1 MTDWTET
8 IKLDNSRLTFN
19 GALSGA
25 RNKTMLELLGNPRG
39 NYSQDCQEP
48 TNELIKKLV
57 VSRNL
62 GPFKVRG
69 LSPAVDALEKIMA
82 RVKEKEPDIHSRLG
96 TAGMLCCRFVR
107 GSSAA
112 ISNHSWGTA
121 IDLTIDDELDDRGDN
136 RAQKGLLQI
145 FKHFNEFGFFWG
157 AAFPTEDAMHFE
169 ASDQLMRQWAA
180 EGKFGAV
187 PAAVADDTLELG
199 DRSAQVAEVQ
209 RKLAKVLSL
218 DIDADGIFGAAT
230 RAAVITFQGQNGLK
244 PDGVVGPATL
254 AKIMAA

>member
-1 MTDWTET
+1 
-8 IKLDNSRLTFN
+8 
-19 GALSGA
+19 
-25 RNKTMLELLGNPRG
+25 
-39 NYSQDCQEP
+39 
-48 TNELIKKLV
+48 
-57 VSRNL
+57 
-62 GPFKVRG
+62 
-69 LSPAVDALEKIMA
+69 
-82 RVKEKEPDIHSRLG
+82 
-96 TAGMLCCRFVR
+96 
-107 GSSAA
+107 
-112 ISNHSWGTA
+112 
-121 IDLTIDDELDDRGDN
+121 
-136 RAQKGLLQI
+136 
-145 FKHFNEFGFFWG
+145 
-157 AAFPTEDAMHFE
+157 
-169 ASDQLMRQWAA
+169 MRQWAA